1 MHKGPRAIIWK
12 RDPNE
17 RARAV
22 KAVCARLESAFGNPR
37 LGNPTDP
44 IDDLIF
50 LMLSNRTQ
58 AATAQNTYA
67 ELKALRS
74 SWSEIALLPKRTI
87 ARTIKRAG
95 FAGIRSA
102 QIKGTLQSIRK
113 RFGVCRLNELRR
125 WPEKEAHDFLVSL
138 PGVSDKVAK
147 CVMMYTLGFAV
158 LPVVV
163 HVFRVST
170 RLGWTS
176 RRRAAECH
184 ADLETLVAPDLR
196 YGFHV
201 NCIALGREFCRAT
214 DPNCAACPISKFCVH
229 FAQRT
234 HEPVSQAKSHRSIRR
249 SRRV

>member
-1 MHKGPRAIIWK
+1 MHKGPRAVIWK
-12 RDPNE
+12 RVPNE

-22 KAVCARLESAFGNPR
+22 KAVCARLENAFGNPR

-58 AATAQNTYA
+58 ATTAQNVYTA
-67 ELKALRS
+67 LKALRP
-74 SWSEIALLPKRTI
+74 SWNEIASLPKRTI
-87 ARTIKRAG
+87 ERTIQRAG

-102 QIKGTLQSIRK
+102 QIKGTLKAIQK
-113 RFGVCRLNELRR
+113 RLGACRLDELRQWR
-125 WPEKEAHDFLVSL
+125 EQGAHEFLVSL

-158 LPVVV
+158 LPVDV

-176 RRRAAECH
+176 RCRAAECH
-184 ADLETLVAPDLR
+184 ADLETLVSPELR

-201 NCIALGREFCRAT
+201 NCVALGRAFCRST
-214 DPNCAACPISKFCVH
+214 EPNCAACPISKFCVH

-234 HEPVSQAKSHRSIRR
+234 HEPVRQTKSHRSIRR
-249 SRRV
+249 GRRV